1 MSPVR
6 TATTVRPSVSV
17 PLVAGA
23 FCATMIGGALPT
35 PLYPAY
41 EHRFGFGPLTVTIV
55 FAMYA
60 VGVLAALLGVG
71 RSSDTIGRRP
81 VLLAGLAAAAA
92 SSAIF
97 LVAGGLRSDGG
108 LVLLY
113 VARVF
118 SGVSAGIFTG
128 TATATLTDLS
138 GEKGRNRASIVAA
151 VANVGGLGLGPLICG
166 VLARYADAPLR
177 TPYAVHLALVA
188 LAAAAVLAVP
198 EPVEVE
204 RPVRWRFERLS
215 VPQAGRGVFIE
226 AGTASFA
233 GFALLGMFTSVSPV
247 LLALLGHH
255 DPALTGLIVFVT
267 FAASVAGGIASTRIS
282 TPVSLLGG
290 TAGLIAGLA
299 LVGAA
304 LSASS
309 LALLV
314 AGGVVGGFAQ
324 GTGFRSA
331 LQLVTGMSPPGE
343 RGGVSSS
350 FFAVCYV
357 GLSLPVVGIG
367 VGTRQYGLVHTGEVF
382 TGVLGL
388 LCLVALASL
397 SRRLRH

>member
-17 PLVAGA
+17 ALVAGA